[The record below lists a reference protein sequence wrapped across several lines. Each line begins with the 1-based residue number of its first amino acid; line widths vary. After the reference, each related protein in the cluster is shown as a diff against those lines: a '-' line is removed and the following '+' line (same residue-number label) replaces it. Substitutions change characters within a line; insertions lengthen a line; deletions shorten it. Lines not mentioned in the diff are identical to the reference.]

1 MILTMIFV
9 AKLANGLLRGPP
21 NVADVVLSS
30 SDDTAT
36 VYVLSL
42 PKFFMAVCYNSS
54 HGIHSERPDFVRGA
68 ASE

>member
-1 MILTMIFV
+1 MILTLIFV
-9 AKLANGLLRGPP
+9 AKLANRLLCGPP

-36 VYVLSL
+36 VYVLS
-42 PKFFMAVCYNSS
+42 KFFMAACYNSS